1 MTEGQR
7 GMGRSKGGG
16 KVWYSGFKWVMFL
29 YVANLIQ
36 LHFNSTW
43 KCYYWFFCCCCLGL
57 FCFILFLFLFCV
69 SSVWWFSLR
78 LRTWVSVRMSCFFW
92 RVFTLCLISDTTLRR
107 WPSYQSQFH
116 RRQTHGRSSGRT
128 HWSEKALLYTKRVLW
143 SPRVDNHHTQFQKV
157 CVILHYS
164 GKNFIWCAWVCMSV
178 FCVY

>member
-1 MTEGQR
+1 MSQISFNCT
-7 GMGRSKGGG
+7 
-16 KVWYSGFKWVMFL
+16 
-29 YVANLIQ
+29 LIA
-36 LHFNSTW
+36 HENVTTD
-43 KCYYWFFCCCCLGL
+43 FFCCCLGL

-143 SPRVDNHHTQFQKV
+143 SPRVDNHHTHSFKRCVWYCTTLAKISSDVRECVWVYFV
-157 CVILHYS
+157 CV
-164 GKNFIWCAWVCMSV
+164 NFIFYWHGGVVGEALPASLVKLFGVVC
-178 FCVY
+178 